1 MPAEPPLH
9 IDDLLVGLEGAARAE
24 RAELIAWLLDSG
36 FTLADV
42 DGAGP
47 PILLASRHL
56 LGDDGSYVSTRQISE
71 HYGIDLKLLQRMQRA
86 IGLARVDDPDAVVHM
101 RVDGEV
107 AAHVQRLF
115 ALGLRPDDL
124 VFVARVLAEGLA
136 HTAEVMRYAV
146 LAAIMQP
153 GATELQLAQGIAA
166 LVGQVVPLLGPMI
179 EDMLFMHL
187 RHMLETEAVS
197 ASERAAGEPLPGAR
211 QITVGFAD
219 LVGFTRLGEV
229 VPPEELGELAN
240 RLSDFAR
247 DLAAPPV
254 RFVKA
259 IGDAVMFVCT
269 DPVLLLDVVL
279 KLVAVLDAEED
290 AYDHACVLLALAHAH
305 RSGNAVAK
313 QLGEETFRFLD
324 AHLEDARLTGF
335 METPDGEGIRR
346 SNPHMHMLEAF
357 LAWHEVTGDRVHLRR
372 AARLI
377 DLFRSSFFDPESWT
391 LGEYFDHDWKP
402 APGEKGAWTEPGHH
416 FEWASLLVDF
426 AGKSGQKDLVPFA
439 RKLYASAV
447 ANGLNRATGLAYGAV
462 SRQGLPLDRISR
474 SWPQSEAIKAA
485 IALDG
490 TGGPDLKPEIEARVG
505 RLFRWHI
512 DPAPLGL
519 WIDRIDERGRAV
531 ATEVPASI
539 FYHLVCALTQYLDKT
554 AEPSG

>member
-107 AAHVQRLF
+107 AAHVQRLV

-290 AYDHACVLLALAHAH
+290 FPRLRA
-305 RSGNAVAK
+305 GVA
-313 QLGEETFRFLD
+313 
-324 AHLEDARLTGF
+324 
-335 METPDGEGIRR
+335 
-346 SNPHMHMLEAF
+346 
-357 LAWHEVTGDRVHLRR
+357 
-372 AARLI
+372 
-377 DLFRSSFFDPESWT
+377 
-391 LGEYFDHDWKP
+391 
-402 APGEKGAWTEPGHH
+402 
-416 FEWASLLVDF
+416 
-426 AGKSGQKDLVPFA
+426 AGL
-439 RKLYASAV
+439 
-447 ANGLNRATGLAYGAV
+447 AV
-462 SRQGLPLDRISR
+462 SRAGDWFGSPVNVASR
-474 SWPQSEAIKAA
+474 VTGVARPGAVLVADAVRAAVGDAAGFRWSYAGGWHLKGVKEEAK
-485 IALDG
+485 
-490 TGGPDLKPEIEARVG
+490 
-505 RLFRWHI
+505 LFRVRR
-512 DPAPLGL
+512 D
-519 WIDRIDERGRAV
+519 D
-531 ATEVPASI
+531 S
-539 FYHLVCALTQYLDKT
+539 
-554 AEPSG
+554 SGTR